1 MLIKSFKAGQ
11 CAATTDMWTDDYKK
25 RSYSAFTVHYID
37 DNWNIIKRVLFT
49 SEFCDGKKS
58 GENIR
63 KDLLQRFVNMGFE
76 SDWLKAIKFVTDQG
90 ANIVKA
96 LEPFTRFN
104 CSAHLLNTV
113 LRNTFQKEFMTEQ
126 AEDVET
132 ILCTTKALVTY
143 LKQSNKVSLLKKT
156 VKQDIETRWNSKYD
170 MLVSVYEQR
179 VDIFGDPVLDDFLK
193 TKYDLDFD
201 LMYELILVLKIFKEA
216 SDDLERDATVTM
228 PNVVLWYHKIKKYLS
243 ELNPDSSA
251 SISLLKERTLNFL
264 ERKFLLTMEHKIAT
278 FLSPQ
283 FKKLKMLTDQEKIE
297 VTEEIKIKIEFI
309 KNDANCTQEI
319 IERNTSAASSAPP
332 KPKRAKTCFDEFGD
346 SSESEEEPRIES
358 EIEEYL
364 KYKVIKDEP
373 ILEFW
378 KKNVKKYPDLSILA
392 KKILCVPA
400 SSASSERNFSTA
412 GIVVDK
418 RRSNIKPNKVDALLF
433 MHDNLKIK

>member
-1 MLIKSFKAGQ
+1 
-11 CAATTDMWTDDYKK
+11 
-25 RSYSAFTVHYID
+25 
-37 DNWNIIKRVLFT
+37 
-49 SEFCDGKKS
+49 
-58 GENIR
+58 
-63 KDLLQRFVNMGFE
+63 
-76 SDWLKAIKFVTDQG
+76 
-90 ANIVKA
+90 
-96 LEPFTRFN
+96 
-104 CSAHLLNTV
+104 
-113 LRNTFQKEFMTEQ
+113 
-126 AEDVET
+126 
-132 ILCTTKALVTY
+132 
-143 LKQSNKVSLLKKT
+143 
-156 VKQDIETRWNSKYD
+156 
-170 MLVSVYEQR
+170 
-179 VDIFGDPVLDDFLK
+179 
-193 TKYDLDFD
+193 
-201 LMYELILVLKIFKEA
+201 
-216 SDDLERDATVTM
+216 
-228 PNVVLWYHKIKKYLS
+228 
-243 ELNPDSSA
+243 
-251 SISLLKERTLNFL
+251 
-264 ERKFLLTMEHKIAT
+264 MEHKIAT

-378 KKNVKKYPDLSILA
+378 KKNVKKYPALSILA